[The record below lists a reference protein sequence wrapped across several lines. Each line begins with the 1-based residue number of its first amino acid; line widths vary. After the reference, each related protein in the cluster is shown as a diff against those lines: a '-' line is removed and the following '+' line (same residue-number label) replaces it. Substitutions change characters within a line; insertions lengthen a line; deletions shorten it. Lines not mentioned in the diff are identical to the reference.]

1 MRRLFL
7 KNILFIL
14 LLAVIGCGNQF
25 LDIKPSKNQ
34 RVPTSI
40 EDYQAILDNPNNNG
54 MPMNVLSSSYLGIV
68 GSGEYHI
75 EDAYY
80 NAIPTGATYSYQKNA
95 YVWAKDVYL
104 GGEGGTTNPTDY
116 DMAYQRIL
124 YCNIVLD
131 GVERIAKGEH
141 DAVALAQLKGDALF
155 RRSLDFY
162 NLAQLYCEVYDESRK
177 NLAYG
182 IPLRLSSSLD
192 EHKGR
197 GTLAQTYDRIV
208 SDLSEALALL
218 PNLPVNVFRPSKIAV
233 YTLLSRV
240 YMQKGN
246 YDMALQV
253 LVEALKI
260 KADLIDFNSLSV
272 GNNYRF
278 PLYGIGNKEVIF
290 TNATNYNVGVDESR
304 VTVNAQLLGLYAE
317 DDLRKKVYFFKDNK
331 NKTLFYGSY
340 YGNRN
345 LFTGLATDE
354 LYLSISECLVRSDR
368 TEEALDWLNRLL
380 RKRMVNKNFEPV
392 LIKDKN
398 LLLKFVLEERQKEL
412 LLRGIRW
419 EDMRRLNK
427 ESEILTTLRRVVNG
441 KEFVLAPRGKNWVW
455 PLPLEAVQLGGLE
468 QNERE

>member
-1 MRRLFL
+1 M
-7 KNILFIL
+7 KTL
-14 LLAVIGCGNQF
+14 LLKYKFFGLLLLMTGCGEQF
-25 LDIKPSKNQ
+25 LDYKPSKNQ

-54 MPMNVLSSSYLGIV
+54 MPMNVLSSHYLGIV

-75 EDAYY
+75 EDAFY
-80 NAIPTGATYSYQKNA
+80 NSIPSGATYSYQKNA
-95 YVWAKDVYL
+95 YVWSKDVYL

-131 GVERIAKGEH
+131 GVDKISKGEH
-141 DAVALAQLKGDALF
+141 DVIALAQLKGDALF

-162 NLAQLYCEVYDESRK
+162 NLAQLYCEVYDESTK
-177 NLAYG
+177 NVAMG
-182 IPLRLSSSLD
+182 IPLRLSSSID

-208 SDLSEALALL
+208 GDLLDALALL
-218 PNLPVNVFRPSKIAV
+218 PDMPLNVFRPSKVAT

-240 YMQKGN
+240 YMQMGN
-246 YDMALQV
+246 YDKALQA
-253 LVEALKI
+253 LDAALKI
-260 KADLIDFNSLSV
+260 KADLMDFNKLSV

-278 PLYGIGNKEVIF
+278 PLYGIGNEEVIF
-290 TNATNYNVGVDESR
+290 TNTTNYNVGVDESR
-304 VTVNAQLLGLYAE
+304 VTVNAQLLNLFSE
-317 DDLRKKVYFFKDNK
+317 SDMRKKAYFFKDSK

-345 LFTGLATDE
+345 LFTGLATNE
-354 LYLSISECLVRSDR
+354 LYISMAECMVRSDR

-380 RKRMVNKNFEPV
+380 SNRMEAKSFEPIAV
-392 LIKDKN
+392 KN
-398 LLLKFVLEERQKEL
+398 KTQLLNIILQERRKEL
-412 LLRGIRW
+412 LLRGLRW

-427 ESEILTTLRRVVNG
+427 EGEFLTTLRRVVNG
-441 KEFVLAPRGKNWVW
+441 EEYVLEPKSKNWVW
-455 PLPLEAVQLGGLE
+455 PLPLEAVQLGALE
-468 QNERE
+468 QNVRQ